1 MKKLLVSIYKSSRR
15 DEMYLYVQKQ
25 ERLQKVPAPL
35 LEVFGKEQHVMDLLL
50 TPERQLARVEA
61 DQVINDIETRGFFLQ
76 MPPSDLDSQ
85 DEQH

>member
-1 MKKLLVSIYKSSRR
+1 
-15 DEMYLYVQKQ
+15 MYLYVQKQ
-25 ERLQKVPAPL
+25 ERLQKVPTPL

-85 DEQH
+85 DVQH